1 MFIFTVELLDCDPCS
16 PVWKDEVCNRS
27 VPALLRPRGS
37 SGRHQVH
44 LGFQTVGM
52 SYGQSRSHFGCACV
66 VPARVVGAKF
76 FPGRCW
82 FALQCTF
89 DVRFRSVCIYNT
101 RWFLRRFLAVL
112 ALRLRTIQIRKYAT
126 PEPEQNDRLK
136 TLPRSP
142 VSRRIRR
149 SAP

>member
-89 DVRFRSVCIYNT
+89 DVLSTLPLGLHPQYS
-101 RWFLRRFLAVL
+101 LVL
-112 ALRLRTIQIRKYAT
+112 APISGSAGTATADDTDQKIRYAGT
-126 PEPEQNDRLK
+126 RAE
-136 TLPRSP
+136 
-142 VSRRIRR
+142 
-149 SAP
+149 